1 MKTLFLLLLVFVS
14 GATFAQSGGRFAITR
29 GVVAGGGT
37 TFSTSSRFQLG
48 GTIAQPL
55 AAVPGS
61 ARYSILGGF
70 WIRPAPILFAPARVG
85 SGFVFAFQ
93 TEPGKSY
100 SVSASD
106 SLSSPGWQTLTTISG
121 DGSVKV
127 VTNSVSGV
135 TQRFYRVI
143 EQ

>member
-1 MKTLFLLLLVFVS
+1 MKTLFLLLLVSVS
-14 GATFAQSGGRFAITR
+14 GTAFAQSGGRFTITR
-29 GVVAGGGT
+29 EVVAGGGT

-48 GTIAQPL
+48 GTVAQPL
-55 AAVPGS
+55 AAVPAS
-61 ARYSILGGF
+61 PRYSIQGGF
-70 WIRPAPILFAPARVG
+70 WIWPAPILFAPTRVG
-85 SGFVFAFQ
+85 GGFVFSFQ